1 MELLSQSRTK
11 PNLDQIRKIKAT
23 LRQALK
29 LSDKDTIT
37 VTELACLEEDCA
49 PLETVI
55 GLLRD
60 DHPQIQHK
68 IHKPTNSID
77 TNDLTA
83 VCKAWG
89 FDSAIM
95 AFITLT
101 RRFE

>member
-1 MELLSQSRTK
+1 MELLSQSKTK
-11 PNLDQIRKIKAT
+11 PNLYQIRTIKDT

-29 LSDKDTIT
+29 LSESDTIT

-60 DHPQIQHK
+60 GHPQIHHK
-68 IHKPTNSID
+68 IHKPTNSLD
-77 TNDLTA
+77 ANDLKE

-89 FDSAIM
+89 FASSSM
-95 AFITLT
+95 AFIT
-101 RRFE
+101 FD

>member
-29 LSDKDTIT
+29 LSDEDTIT

-55 GLLRD
+55 GLLQD

-77 TNDLTA
+77 TNDLTE

-95 AFITLT
+95 AFIT
-101 RRFE
+101 FDKEI

>member
-29 LSDKDTIT
+29 LSEEDTIT
-37 VTELACLEEDCA
+37 VTELACLEKDCA
-49 PLETVI
+49 PLKTVI

-60 DHPQIQHK
+60 GHPQIQHK
-68 IHKPTNSID
+68 IHKSTNFIG
-77 TNDLTA
+77 THDLTE

-89 FDSAIM
+89 FDSADM
-95 AFITLT
+95 AFIT
-101 RRFE
+101 FDKEI

>member
-1 MELLSQSRTK
+1 MELLSQSKTK
-11 PNLDQIRKIKAT
+11 PNLDRIITIKAT

-29 LSDKDTIT
+29 LSESDTIT

-60 DHPQIQHK
+60 GHPQIRHK
-68 IHKPTNSID
+68 IHKPTNSLD
-77 TNDLTA
+77 TNDLTE

-89 FDSAIM
+89 FDSSNIK
-95 AFITLT
+95 FITFDKET
-101 RRFE
+101 

>member
-11 PNLDQIRKIKAT
+11 PSLDQIRTIKAT

-29 LSDKDTIT
+29 LSESDTIT

-60 DHPQIQHK
+60 GHPQIHHK
-68 IHKPTNSID
+68 IHKPTNSLD
-77 TNDLTA
+77 ANDLTE

-89 FDSAIM
+89 FVSSNM
-95 AFITLT
+95 AFITFDKET
-101 RRFE
+101 

>member
-1 MELLSQSRTK
+1 MELLSQSRPK
-11 PNLDQIRKIKAT
+11 PNLDQIRMIKAS

-29 LSDKDTIT
+29 LSEGDTIT

-60 DHPQIQHK
+60 GHPQIQHK
-68 IHKPTNSID
+68 IHKPTNSLD
-77 TNDLTA
+77 TNDLIE

-89 FDSAIM
+89 FDSRNMEFAPFDKEI
-95 AFITLT
+95 
-101 RRFE
+101 

>member
-11 PNLDQIRKIKAT
+11 PNLDQIRKIKST

-29 LSDKDTIT
+29 LSEEDTIT

-68 IHKPTNSID
+68 IQNQQTPLIPTISKKFAKLG
-77 TNDLTA
+77 DLILLI
-83 VCKAWG
+83 W
-89 FDSAIM
+89 
-95 AFITLT
+95 LL
-101 RRFE
+101 